1 MTNELS
7 TRIAQGQET
16 IHALQERL
24 NSTIA
29 ALPHDK
35 QSATDAINSVI
46 REAESL
52 SAYIT
57 TNVKELPAT
66 AQAKAQPLID
76 GLTEATAHIK
86 AEIVKPG
93 TPLLLPFPPPR
104 RALILTLFRRADTP
118 ISQKAS
124 NILKY
129 SQEQLTPLLT
139 SIKDLVTKKK
149 AEVAAEADKQTPTVN
164 GH

>member
-1 MTNELS
+1 VTNELS

-24 NSTIA
+24 HSTIA

-35 QSATDAINSVI
+35 QSATDAIHSVI

-57 TNVKELPAT
+57 TNVKELPTT

-86 AEIVKPG
+86 AEIVKAG
-93 TPLLLPFPPPR
+93 TFPLHLPPPR
-104 RALILTLFRRADTP
+104 
-118 ISQKAS
+118 
-124 NILKY
+124 
-129 SQEQLTPLLT
+129 
-139 SIKDLVTKKK
+139 LV
-149 AEVAAEADKQTPTVN
+149 AVSC
-164 GH
+164 